1 MIWQFSIGMLSVI
14 QDSIIMFSIHCT
26 ILYLLTYLTGTWWKL
41 DGCWSSKILAL
52 NENLKSW
59 LCALWVRFYLFL
71 CVHLY
76 PSSSELAQQLYD
88 ENWLCARCCPSCRET
103 AAAITA
109 MNPDLMKL
117 KRYIKEICGLKS
129 TQAPISFCHMDAL
142 LQCLFHNEPYLCSRS
157 TLKWHSL
164 PTKKFWVWTL

>member
-14 QDSIIMFSIHCT
+14 QDSIIMFSIYCT
-26 ILYLLTYLTGTWWKL
+26 ILYLLTYLRDMMRIRWFLKQQI
-41 DGCWSSKILAL
+41 SAL
-52 NENLKSW
+52 NENLNSDF
-59 LCALWVRFYLFL
+59 VHYGSDFIIFR
-71 CVHLY
+71 CVHLH
-76 PSSSELAQQLYD
+76 PPSSELAQQLYD

-164 PTKKFWVWTL
+164 PTKKFLVWTL